1 MLKNLF
7 RIFSGRKALNQP
19 GLGGE
24 TLLTRAI
31 KMRDNDAL
39 RETLK
44 AGADPDA
51 KNALGE
57 TPLYLALDMKDRAA
71 LRQLLKAHATQ
82 EKRNGQT
89 FRQNCWD
96 AGLPDIAAEAERI
109 RRAQDAAAIALSW
122 GRGF

>member
-1 MLKNLF
+1 MKNIFRLF
-7 RIFSGRKALNQP
+7 AGRKQLNQP

-31 KMRDNDAL
+31 KMKDHEAL

-44 AGADPDA
+44 AGADPDV
-51 KNALGE
+51 KNAQGE
-57 TPLYLALDMKDRAA
+57 TPLYLALDLKDRAA
-71 LRQLLKAHATQ
+71 LRQLLKANATQ
-82 EKRNGQT
+82 AKRNGQT

-96 AGLPDIAAEAERI
+96 AGLPEIAEEAERI
-109 RRAQDAAAIALSW
+109 RRAQDGAVIAMSW